1 MLRVFFE
8 DLCEYETRNAKRK
21 TYVEISF
28 LNEFDNSFP
37 QKLSITTY
45 PLSRIHLVCSFVIF
59 ISILFKNSRERERE
73 TGRTDRKRS

>member
-8 DLCEYETRNAKRK
+8 DLCEYETRNAERK

-28 LNEFDNSFP
+28 LKEVDMSFP
-37 QKLSITTY
+37 KKLSITTY
-45 PLSRIHLVCSFVIF
+45 PLSRTHFACSFVIF

-73 TGRTDRKRS
+73 RETGRE